1 MENIMIAVDKAAFED
16 MNRKIDLLMKG
27 NEVNDFERPMNV
39 EQAAQFLSI
48 SRRTLYEYMNKRNL
62 PFHKMGSSTRFFR
75 SELIN
80 WLKES

>member
-62 PFHKMGSSTRFFR
+62 PFHKMGSATRFFR